1 LAEFFIKSLC
11 PPGGIVLDPFS
22 GSGTS
27 VAVALRLGRNG
38 IGMDIRRSQA
48 GIARRRIDDAVDP
61 SLFVDRDD

>member
-1 LAEFFIKSLC
+1 
-11 PPGGIVLDPFS
+11 VLDPFS

-48 GIARRRIDDAVDP
+48 VIARRRIDDAVDP
-61 SLFVDRDD
+61 SLFDDPED

>member
-1 LAEFFIKSLC
+1 
-11 PPGGIVLDPFS
+11 VLDPFS

-61 SLFVDRDD
+61 SLFDDPED